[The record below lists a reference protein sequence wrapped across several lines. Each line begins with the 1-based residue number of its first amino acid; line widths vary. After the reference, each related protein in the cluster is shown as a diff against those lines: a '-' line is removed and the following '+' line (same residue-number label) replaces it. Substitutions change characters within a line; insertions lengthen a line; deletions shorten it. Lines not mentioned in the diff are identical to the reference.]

1 MLFFHLFESFL
12 FFISMPDLHHSHL
25 ALSEKMSCNVVLC
38 RVMSQSNVIVLN
50 GEKLFLQSQKAIP
63 GGGSPMREKGVP
75 NPGNLDDE
83 RYIAILIMRN
93 LASLAGYEVMSRIWL
108 KDKRN

>member
-50 GEKLFLQSQKAIP
+50 GEKLFLQSQKALP
-63 GGGSPMREKGVP
+63 GGGSPMRG
-75 NPGNLDDE
+75 GGS
-83 RYIAILIMRN
+83 RYFR
-93 LASLAGYEVMSRIWL
+93 AGCHLCGARKARYFWL
-108 KDKRN
+108 